1 MIVYVLVD
9 EFNIN
14 NTCTVYS
21 TRKRAE
27 KEWDRLKGNYTNHQ
41 GYHIEEKYVID

>member
-9 EFNIN
+9 ECNIY
-14 NTCTVYS
+14 NTTTVYA

-27 KEWDRLKGNYTNHQ
+27 QEWDMLRGSNTNHQ
-41 GYHIEEKYVID
+41 GYHIEEKYVIE